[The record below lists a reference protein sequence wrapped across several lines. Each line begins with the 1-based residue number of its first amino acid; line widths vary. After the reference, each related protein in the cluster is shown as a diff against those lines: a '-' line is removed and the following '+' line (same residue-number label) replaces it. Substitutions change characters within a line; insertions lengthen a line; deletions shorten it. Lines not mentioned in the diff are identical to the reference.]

1 MSHFIIFR
9 HVGQILFDTKQDV
22 SQTCL
27 DEEDKQNKDTQRPSK
42 QKTPKKKTKN
52 LGKCFLSPKS
62 YKQAS
67 IRLRY
72 SRNAKIVSVNEEVT
86 SLESIIL
93 SSPGG
98 VRKPRS
104 SESELF
110 TAKLSIR
117 ETVFCY
123 DPKTQASYSPTM
135 KAKGNARK
143 KLKQV

>member
-1 MSHFIIFR
+1 MIIFR
-9 HVGQILFDTKQDV
+9 HFGQILLDTKQDV

-27 DEEDKQNKDTQRPSK
+27 NEENKQNKDMQRPSK

-52 LGKCFLSPKS
+52 LEKCFLSPKS
-62 YKQAS
+62 FKQAS
-67 IRLRY
+67 KRLRY
-72 SRNAKIVSVNEEVT
+72 SRTARIVSVKEEVT
-86 SLESIIL
+86 NLESIIL

-98 VRKPRS
+98 VMEKRS

-117 ETVFCY
+117 DTVFCY
-123 DPKTQASYSPTM
+123 DPKTQASYSPTI
-135 KAKGNARK
+135 KAKGNSRK